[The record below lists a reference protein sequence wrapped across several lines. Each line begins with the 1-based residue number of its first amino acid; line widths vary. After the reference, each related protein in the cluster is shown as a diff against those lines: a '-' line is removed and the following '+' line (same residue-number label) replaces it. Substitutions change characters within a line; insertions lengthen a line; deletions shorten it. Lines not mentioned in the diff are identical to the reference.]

1 MKLQPIKKYT
11 ANFEGVSEDIIF
23 GDYCDSIIAV
33 LPDDLV
39 DKWLFDHED
48 LVDRESDNY
57 DLYWTGSFVFDI
69 DNQKLVV
76 VSDSGDEFAQGEFYD
91 FCEKHKIKY
100 QNVIDGLDC
109 TDVSVDDIY
118 TGSGED
124 DKYLLGLLHKIY
136 N

>member
-23 GDYCDSIIAV
+23 GDCCDSLIAV

-39 DKWLFDHED
+39 DKWLFEHED
-48 LVDRESDNY
+48 LANKVDNY

-69 DNQKLVV
+69 DGHKLVV
-76 VSDSGDEFAQGEFYD
+76 VSDSGEEFGQGEFYD
-91 FCEKHKIKY
+91 FCNIHGIKY
-100 QNVIDGLDC
+100 QPVIDGLDC
-109 TDVSVDDIY
+109 SDIQIDQIY
-118 TGSGED
+118 TGLGTD